1 MIFTHLHT
9 HSHYSLLEA
18 IPQISPLVKTAKK
31 FGMKSLALT
40 DTNNLYGAIEFY
52 KECKKA
58 EIKPIIGAEISVA
71 EKSMW
76 EEINTTTNRIFKMV
90 VLCENLAGYKNLL
103 KLISRLHTEPKE
115 KLIPCVDIK
124 MLEEYKEG
132 LVVLSGL
139 NESYLWEKAR
149 TLKVS
154 VNNFEKTTEYEQII
168 SYLKN
173 VKNIFGERFFI
184 EIGNLNEV
192 EDGKTVRENSIKLA
206 RELEIEI
213 VAAYN
218 SHYIDPTD
226 RSAQKTIF
234 AISNELENKA
244 RFKRVFEKG
253 YYFLASESDAKKHFA
268 DIPEAI
274 ENTQKIA
281 EMCNLEIELGKWVFP
296 KFETESGKSYY
307 DELKDVTYEGFKRR
321 GLEQSEALVKRV
333 EYELSIIEKKGFTQY
348 LLIVADLLRYARDN
362 KIATNIRGSV
372 SGSLVTYLSGI
383 TNIDPIH
390 FEIPF
395 ERFLNPD
402 RPSAPDIDMDYED
415 TRRDEMVEYV
425 KMKYGA
431 ERVAQ
436 IGTFGTMAARAACRD
451 VARAMGYPYVV
462 GDKIS
467 KAVPPGSQGFPMT
480 LERALN
486 EDADFKKLY
495 DESREVKEVVD
506 TAMKIEG
513 NARHM
518 GVHAA
523 GIVISPTT
531 LDEYTPIQYD
541 PKGERK
547 VISQYDMY
555 TIEEAGLIK
564 FDFLGLSN
572 LRIISDTLK
581 LVKQNYNIEVD
592 LDNIPLDDKL
602 TFEKLGRGETVDL
615 FQLNGSGM
623 TKFLM
628 ELKPTIVNDIN
639 AMVALY
645 RPGPLAYIPEYIKRK
660 NNPELVSYMHPSLE
674 PILNKTF
681 GVLVYQDDLLMMAL
695 NLAGYSWGEVDKFRK
710 AVGKKI
716 PEEMQKQKEQFIAGC
731 VSHAKFERKL
741 AENLWEWIEPFSAYG
756 FNKAHSVS
764 YGRVAYLT
772 AYLKAHFPTEYM
784 CAVLNAEEGEVDKI
798 SVSIKECIRLGIK
811 VLPPN
816 VNYSEKIFGVIKK
829 NEKYTQDAIV
839 FGLNTI
845 KMLGSDAAEEIVKLR
860 KNEGDY
866 KSLTD
871 FIKRIPAKSLNK
883 KSVEALIKAGAWK
896 DFAKRGILWNN
907 VENILAYQYD
917 VHHAHAGQMSLF
929 GEMEEIDEL
938 KLVPENENAK
948 IPRNEILKWEKEVLG
963 VYLSGHPLD
972 AWRDILSKRE
982 ITISKINNDIKD
994 GTKVLFAGI
1003 IGSVKTMLTKNKD
1016 KMAFVQVEDLDDSIE
1031 CVVFPKTY
1039 AQFKDLIVF
1048 DTPLAVRGRVSLK
1061 NKEDR
1066 KEKSENENIENI
1078 DKAVKTDEPEKTE
1091 EEKNKYGAKSI
1102 IIEEIRKI

>member
-1 MIFTHLHT
+1 MTFTHLHT

-18 IPQISPLVKTAKK
+18 IPQIDKMVKTAKK

-90 VLCENLAGYKNLL
+90 VLCENAIGYKNLL

-115 KLIPCVDIK
+115 KLVPCVDIK
-124 MLEEYKEG
+124 EIEKYKEG
-132 LVVLSGL
+132 LIILSGL
-139 NESYLWEKAR
+139 NESMLWEISRVDFSLGDNYAKAKKY
-149 TLKVS
+149 L
-154 VNNFEKTTEYEQII
+154 TEM
-168 SYLKN
+168 
-173 VKNIFGERFFI
+173 KNIFSEKYFI
-184 EIGNLNEV
+184 EIGNLNEL

-206 RELEIEI
+206 REIGIEMI
-213 VAAYN
+213 ASYN
-218 SHYIDPTD
+218 SHYIDPSD

-234 AISNELENKA
+234 AISQDLENKA

-253 YYFLASESDAKKHFA
+253 YYFFASENDAKKHFA
-268 DIPEAI
+268 DIGEAI
-274 ENTQKIA
+274 ENTEKIA
-281 EMCNLEIELGKWVFP
+281 EICKLDIELGKWVFP

-307 DELKDVTYEGFKRR
+307 DELRDVTFEGFKRR
-321 GLEQSEALVKRV
+321 NLEQTETLLTRV

-348 LLIVADLLRYARDN
+348 LLIVADLLRYAREN
-362 KIATNIRGSV
+362 NIATNIRGSV

-415 TRRDEMVEYV
+415 TRRDEVVEYV
-425 KMKYGA
+425 KQKYGA

-451 VARAMGYPYVV
+451 VARALGYPYIV

-480 LERALN
+480 LERALA
-486 EDADFKKLY
+486 EDADFKKEY
-495 DESREVKEVVD
+495 ENSRETKEVVD
-506 TAMKIEG
+506 LAMKIEG
-513 NARHM
+513 NARHV

-531 LDEYTPIQYD
+531 LDEFTAIQYD
-541 PKGERK
+541 PKGEGK
-547 VISQYDMY
+547 IITQYDMY
-555 TIEEAGLIK
+555 SIEDAGLIK

-581 LVKQNYNIEVD
+581 LVQENHNIKVD
-592 LDNIPLDDKL
+592 LDNLPLDDKL

-615 FQLNGSGM
+615 FQLNGTGM

-660 NNPELVSYMHPSLE
+660 NNPELVSYMHPALK
-674 PILNKTF
+674 PILEKTF

-695 NLAGYSWGEVDKFRK
+695 KLAGYSWGEVDKFRK

-716 PEEMQKQKEQFIAGC
+716 PEEMQKQKEQFISGC

-741 AENLWEWIEPFSAYG
+741 AEDLWLWIEPFSAYG

-764 YGRVAYLT
+764 YGRVAYIT
-772 AYLKAHFPTEYM
+772 AYLKAHYPTEYM
-784 CAVLNAEEGEVDKI
+784 CSVLNAEEGEVDKI
-798 SVSIKECIRLGIK
+798 AISIKECIRLGIK
-811 VLPPN
+811 VLPPD
-816 VNYSEKIFGVIKK
+816 VNNSQINF
-829 NEKYTQDAIV
+829 
-839 FGLNTI
+839 TI
-845 KMLGSDAAEEIVKLR
+845 ER
-860 KNEGDY
+860 
-866 KSLTD
+866 
-871 FIKRIPAKSLNK
+871 
-883 KSVEALIKAGAWK
+883 
-896 DFAKRGILWNN
+896 
-907 VENILAYQYD
+907 
-917 VHHAHAGQMSLF
+917 
-929 GEMEEIDEL
+929 
-938 KLVPENENAK
+938 
-948 IPRNEILKWEKEVLG
+948 
-963 VYLSGHPLD
+963 
-972 AWRDILSKRE
+972 
-982 ITISKINNDIKD
+982 
-994 GTKVLFAGI
+994 
-1003 IGSVKTMLTKNKD
+1003 
-1016 KMAFVQVEDLDDSIE
+1016 
-1031 CVVFPKTY
+1031 
-1039 AQFKDLIVF
+1039 
-1048 DTPLAVRGRVSLK
+1048 
-1061 NKEDR
+1061 
-1066 KEKSENENIENI
+1066 
-1078 DKAVKTDEPEKTE
+1078 
-1091 EEKNKYGAKSI
+1091 
-1102 IIEEIRKI
+1102 